1 MLIGLC
7 LFVYS
12 FRCYSYLLLSEFGKF
27 RLCEDW
33 KGRNVKPVSLQGN
46 QDLFDARNWESS
58 RRDLITALPVPWF
71 DLCRYRQQYLAPKPS
86 VTSQPASGEF
96 LSSWWRSQPSTALSS
111 MLRAG
116 NPACSF
122 NLSVYHD
129 PLIECLKAN
138 SFQWDQILESAAVS
152 GGVLLCN

>member
-1 MLIGLC
+1 MLHGILEVYDPIISFLNKKATTKKVGVLTFGAYRA
-7 LFVYS
+7 LFVYL
-12 FRCYSYLLLSEFGKF
+12 FRCLLLSEFRKF

-33 KGRNVKPVSLQGN
+33 KGRNVKPVSSQGN

-71 DLCRYRQQYLAPKPS
+71 DLCGHRQQYLAPEPS
-86 VTSQPASGEF
+86 ITSQPASGEF

-122 NLSVYHD
+122 
-129 PLIECLKAN
+129 
-138 SFQWDQILESAAVS
+138 
-152 GGVLLCN
+152 